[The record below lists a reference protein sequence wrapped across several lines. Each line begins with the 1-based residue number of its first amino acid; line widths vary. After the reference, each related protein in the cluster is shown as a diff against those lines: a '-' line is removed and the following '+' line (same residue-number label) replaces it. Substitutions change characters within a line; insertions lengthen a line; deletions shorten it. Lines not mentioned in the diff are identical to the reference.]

1 MKDADKI
8 DVASF
13 ENILDELSSV
23 LEGEED
29 DEDMEDDEDDVD
41 IEDINSN

>member
-29 DEDMEDDEDDVD
+29 EDEGDDEEDDVD

>member
-29 DEDMEDDEDDVD
+29 DEDEGDEDDVD